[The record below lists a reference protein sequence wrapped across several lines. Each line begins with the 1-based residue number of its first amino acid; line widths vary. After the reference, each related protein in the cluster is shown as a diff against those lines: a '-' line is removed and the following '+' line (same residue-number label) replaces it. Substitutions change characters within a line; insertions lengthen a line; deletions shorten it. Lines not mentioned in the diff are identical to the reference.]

1 MLQITEKDRDV
12 VGSVIGMSIHPNH
25 TYAQINQV
33 IKMLEQLKPIEV
45 KKKKEKND
53 KEQ

>member
-12 VGSVIGMSIHPNH
+12 VASVIALGIYSNY

-33 IKMLEQLKPIEV
+33 IKMLEQLKPIED
-45 KKKKEKND
+45 KKKKD
-53 KEQ
+53 K